1 MEDFSYNQQLVDGGR
16 AETYNRDVMYH
27 NFLLNFIKKNIYS
40 VFLVVAFGI
49 ISSASQC

>member
-27 NFLLNFIKKNIYS
+27 DSPPNFIKKYIHR